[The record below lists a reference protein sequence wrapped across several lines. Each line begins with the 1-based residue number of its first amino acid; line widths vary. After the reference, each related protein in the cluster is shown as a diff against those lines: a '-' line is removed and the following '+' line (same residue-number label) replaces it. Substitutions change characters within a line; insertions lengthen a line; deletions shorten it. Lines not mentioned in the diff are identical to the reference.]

1 VNWRARQSSQHPAAS
16 CGHGYNLAVALQ
28 QSAHLALTRDDV
40 ERSAALLAEAQP
52 WVRGAGSRILSWGW
66 CSLVGSLAVRHRR
79 WAVAVQLLASAIRFR
94 ADDGLLPDEKD
105 LAGEQAELDGA
116 RAALGDAAYEEAW
129 ATGTGLSE
137 AQALDLATVELAAY
151 QP

>member
-1 VNWRARQSSQHPAAS
+1 MATTSRSHCSNQPIWRSPETMSSA
-16 CGHGYNLAVALQ
+16 
-28 QSAHLALTRDDV
+28 
-40 ERSAALLAEAQP
+40 AQP

-94 ADDGLLPDEKD
+94 ADDGLPPDDKD
-105 LAGEQAELDGA
+105 LASEQAELDGA

-129 ATGTGLSE
+129 ATGTALSE
-137 AQALDLATVELAAY
+137 VEALDLAALELAA
-151 QP
+151 PS